1 MSTRSNA
8 VPETIEP
15 QNMAPAAMKAT
26 RPMYWSVRR
35 ELWESRWIYIA
46 PLAVAPLFLI
56 GFLIS
61 MVRLPASVREALIL
75 DPEKQRAAILAP
87 YETAAGLIMA
97 AVTIVALFYC
107 LEALHSERRDRS
119 ILFWKSLPVSDL
131 TTVLAKTYIPF
142 ALPLF
147 GFVITVSTQFIMLL
161 ISSAVVAANGL
172 SVKTLWTEVSLYQM
186 SVMLLYHLVTVHV
199 LWYAPAYTW
208 LLLVSGWARRAALL
222 WAVLPPLALCFVE
235 KIAFNTWHFANM
247 LLYRLS
253 GPEAYNFE
261 PPGSTSM
268 SHMVHSNLWKF
279 LSTPGLWIGLA
290 VAAGFLG
297 AAVRLRRHRGPI

>member
-1 MSTRSNA
+1 MNTQSHA
-8 VPETIEP
+8 VSETLDP
-15 QNMAPAAMKAT
+15 QNNAPAMTAT

-46 PLAVAPLFLI
+46 PLAVAPLFLL

-61 MVRLPASVREALIL
+61 TIHLPAAMREALKL
-75 DPEKQRAAILAP
+75 DPEKQRAALVLP
-87 YETAAGLIMA
+87 YEVAAGLIMA
-97 AVTIVALFYC
+97 AAFIVGLFYC

-131 TTVLAKTYIPF
+131 TTVLAKACIPF

-147 GFVITVSTQFIMLL
+147 AFVITVSTQFIVLL

-186 SVMLLYHLVTVHV
+186 SLMLLYHLVTVHTF
-199 LWYAPAYTW
+199 WYAPIYTW
-208 LLLVSGWARRAALL
+208 LLLVSAWARRAVFL
-222 WAVLPPLALCFVE
+222 WAVLPPLAICFAE
-235 KIAFNTWHFANM
+235 KIAFNTWHFTNM
-247 LLYRLS
+247 LEYRLS
-253 GPEAYNFE
+253 GPEAFTFTL
-261 PPGSTSM
+261 PGSTSM
-268 SHMVHSNLWKF
+268 GHMTHLDPGKF
-279 LSTPGLWIGLA
+279 LSTPGLWIGLV
-290 VAAGFLG
+290 VAAGFLA